1 MAKTKTKVK
10 KQIKKQRKQ
19 KPIGFSKVDFF
30 AGINTPSPDD
40 DKRVSFVAR
49 NRGKKS
55 PLELPSLAGVD
66 LPSLN
71 RKQKPKKKGL
81 QLGDAEISGFKFDSV
96 FGLDAKSKS
105 KNPFVDK
112 IGIDKEFGLGKFN
125 TDFSKKFID
134 QEFDNGQGQSFD
146 QSFDFGESTM
156 ISDDFEE
163 PTEQNVLG
171 DVDAIQDQV
180 DSPSVFGG
188 NDVPTLL
195 DSVESLG
202 DAERIPLTDEDDDM
216 SKDEKLTKKFL
227 RIRQE
232 ALETGGNPLTP
243 EEASNF
249 AQVKAQRN
257 FGTTGRGRATG
268 SSFGRF

>member
-1 MAKTKTKVK
+1 MARKKTK
-10 KQIKKQRKQ
+10 KQ

-30 AGINTPSPDD
+30 AGIKTPSPDD

-49 NRGKKS
+49 NRGKES
-55 PLELPSLAGVD
+55 PLEIPSLAGVD

-81 QLGDAEISGFKFDSV
+81 QLGDAEMTGLQFDSV
-96 FGLDAKSKS
+96 FGLDVKSKS

-125 TDFSKKFID
+125 TDFSSKFIN
-134 QEFDNGQGQSFD
+134 QE
-146 QSFDFGESTM
+146 FDFGESTM

-180 DSPSVFGG
+180 DSPNVFGG

-195 DSVESLG
+195 DSVEKLG
-202 DAERIPLTDEDDDM
+202 DAERIPLTDEDDGM
-216 SKDEKLTKKFL
+216 TKDEKLTKKFL

-232 ALETGGNPLTP
+232 ALDTGGNPLTP

-249 AQVKAQRN
+249 AQAKAQRN
-257 FGTTGRGRATG
+257 FGTSGKGPVRGT
-268 SSFGRF
+268 SFGRF